1 MSTHWMN
8 SSDWKKEEDYERI
21 WETYRCIAKDEM
33 SDELKTIE
41 KIYLNLVD
49 EKTGFIDV
57 KKKGLA
63 LEFLK
68 QAWTLGYYI
77 FNLPE
82 EEPFDTVEYEFDE
95 EVDEYLN
102 ENLYPVLLGDE
113 VSNKALIT
121 HNLLGEMYGKQKRD
135 D

>member
-21 WETYRCIAKDEM
+21 WETYRSIAKDEM
-33 SDELKTIE
+33 IDELKTIE

>member
-1 MSTHWMN
+1 MN
-8 SSDWKKEEDYERI
+8 SKRFNER
-21 WETYRCIAKDEM
+21 
-33 SDELKTIE
+33 
-41 KIYLNLVD
+41 
-49 EKTGFIDV
+49 GFIDV

-95 EVDEYLN
+95 EDWCYISK
-102 ENLYPVLLGDE
+102 E
-113 VSNKALIT
+113 VKDLID
-121 HNLLGEMYGKQKRD
+121 LMRP
-135 D
+135 

>member
-8 SSDWKKEEDYERI
+8 SSDWKQEEDYERI
-21 WETYRCIAKDEM
+21 WETYRSIAKDEM
-33 SDELKTIE
+33 IDELRTIG
-41 KIYLNLVD
+41 KVYLNLVD
-49 EKTGFIDV
+49 KKKGFIDV

-102 ENLYPVLLGDE
+102 ENLYPVLLGDD